1 MDETNKW
8 AAMWNRKAKE
18 STGCVPMCPWQEPT
32 LPAPSASGP
41 TGRSRCDS
49 SLNLPLML
57 LFCGP
62 TARSASKDPL
72 LRWNVDQ
79 VVLLNHNGKP
89 IVCHPHV
96 QRDNRAT
103 VDIWVRKSLRDLA
116 TSKPTLESVEQIV
129 SDLWWACVFAH
140 LCCHDGRS
148 KRWLPDEVSLP
159 LRGLKRLPDRCYIVP
174 YPQRK
179 GTSWKLCR
187 AKRPVMRSPVSE
199 RSSVLTAPVVI
210 AHYMHNMPNS
220 PRLKFE
226 RIIKKRWPKQKR
238 RRVVII
244 FYIDNTWCW
253 VLPLL
258 ISRESEVLWNAIHLE
273 L

>member
-1 MDETNKW
+1 DW
-8 AAMWNRKAKE
+8 AAGDAVNEQNQVKALKVNLQSGTDMLGSPNVRIPSQKSSVGRRDQQPGLTASPLISPCVGLTLHGYGMRKNYRRTLCYNRR
-18 STGCVPMCPWQEPT
+18 PEPT
-32 LPAPSASGP
+32 LPAPSASGT

-116 TSKPTLESVEQIV
+116 TSKPTLE
-129 SDLWWACVFAH
+129 
-140 LCCHDGRS
+140 
-148 KRWLPDEVSLP
+148 
-159 LRGLKRLPDRCYIVP
+159 
-174 YPQRK
+174 
-179 GTSWKLCR
+179 
-187 AKRPVMRSPVSE
+187 
-199 RSSVLTAPVVI
+199 
-210 AHYMHNMPNS
+210 
-220 PRLKFE
+220 
-226 RIIKKRWPKQKR
+226 
-238 RRVVII
+238 
-244 FYIDNTWCW
+244 
-253 VLPLL
+253 
-258 ISRESEVLWNAIHLE
+258 ESEVL
-273 L
+273 